1 MSSPMLLLTWRDVAE
16 RMSLPRSNERDHFV
30 AEVDRFG
37 VRVYTDDEELT
48 LRELAERIGPAFDQK
63 RRCVELLGVP
73 EAPRSLPIELL
84 PREDAPERP
93 NLPQRPLWAT
103 PHIDLPAFAR
113 GPGIATI
120 GLAAFFSFK
129 GGVGRTTAC
138 LASVIRM
145 LDREDPPRVLFIDA
159 DVEAPGLTWFVNH
172 EERLSWLDALALI
185 HDADD
190 WRAEALPVIAERIEA
205 STIAL
210 ELSAG
215 RRELFIMPAVRGL
228 SQLINVPVPM
238 EQAIRRR
245 GHAWVI
251 GDLLMALKEQLK
263 LDAIVVDLRA
273 GLTEMSS
280 PLLLDPRVHN
290 VLVTSC
296 SPQSV
301 EGIKFALQR
310 AELQTGWPLSVDMLV
325 TQVPPSGDL
334 RFQEVRQALID
345 AWARAR
351 DKQDADDG
359 VVPEPARVDFEQQL
373 IVFDGV
379 QKVADRLRGTS
390 LWRAVEGVVERLLP
404 QPPTIQQSA
413 TSRVSSETIAKLA
426 GRYEYAETSEGLA
439 LLATPPLKSLARR
452 ATGQLP
458 SSVVIG
464 SKGAGKTFA
473 WAQLVRAARWSVF
486 AQAVGVTVG
495 SANDALIFPLLRP
508 KSIGPDLSDAARR
521 AEDAIATPRINSIEL
536 ANRLEELK
544 DADEAKSFWLRAI
557 VERLNLP
564 PEAGRSA
571 REIDEALRQRD
582 QRVVLVVDGLEDA
595 LQSGPGKPIN
605 EAQKRALR
613 ALMQDLVNDLRELRA
628 QQLGVVVFV
637 RQDIAREAIPQNYEQ
652 FAARHEDVAL
662 SWSPEDALRLVL
674 WLLAQTG
681 WSLLPSED
689 IDITSEPYD
698 RLAAA
703 LHPFWGE
710 RMGGGRDAPT
720 DRWVIAALSDLNGR
734 FQARDLVRLLQRAS
748 NQSGVIPLRPPAIR
762 DAIKYC
768 SEKKIEELE
777 KEMDALRP
785 VFSKLRD
792 IPESERTIPLGGDKL
807 RLNEEQVSFL
817 KGIGLLIFDE
827 KEQLYYMPEIIRHGL
842 GFGLSRVG
850 RARVLG
856 LQQLAL
862 KQRR

>member
-1 MSSPMLLLTWRDVAE
+1 MLLLTWRDVAE
-16 RMSLPRSNERDHFV
+16 RMSPPLSDERVSLV
-30 AEVDRFG
+30 AEVDRFS
-37 VRVYTDDEELT
+37 VRVYTDDVERA
-48 LRELAERIGPAFDQK
+48 LRELSERIGPAFDQK

-73 EAPRSLPIELL
+73 EAPRTLPVELL
-84 PREDAPERP
+84 PSEDAPERP

-103 PHIDLPAFAR
+103 PHIDLPAFVR
-113 GPGIATI
+113 GPGIATN

-138 LASVIRM
+138 FASVIRM

-185 HDADD
+185 QDADD
-190 WRAEALPVIAERIEA
+190 WRAEALPIIAERIEA

-210 ELSAG
+210 ELPAG
-215 RRELFIMPAVRGL
+215 RREFFIMPAVRGL
-228 SQLINVPVPM
+228 SQLVNVPVPM

-251 GDLLMALKEQLK
+251 GDLLMALKERLE

-301 EGIKFALQR
+301 EGIKFALER
-310 AELQTGWPLSVDMLV
+310 AELKTGWPLSVDMLV
-325 TQVPPSGDL
+325 TQVPPSGDQ

-345 AWARAR
+345 AWAGAR
-351 DKQDADDG
+351 DKQDSDDG

-373 IVFDGV
+373 IVFDEV
-379 QKVADRLRGTS
+379 QNVADRLRGTS
-390 LWRAVEGVVERLLP
+390 LWRAVEGVVERMLP
-404 QPPTIQQSA
+404 QRVVTPPRITGPV
-413 TSRVSSETIAKLA
+413 SREAIAKLA
-426 GRYEYAETSEGLA
+426 ARYEYAEKSEGLA

-452 ATGQLP
+452 AIGQLP
-458 SSVVIG
+458 LSVVIG

-473 WAQLVRAARWSVF
+473 WAQLVRAATWSKF
-486 AQAVGVTVG
+486 AEAVGVNVAD
-495 SANDALIFPLLRP
+495 ANDALVFPLLRP
-508 KSIGPDLSDAARR
+508 KNIGDDLQAAAER
-521 AEDAIATPRINSIEL
+521 AEKTVATPRMHSGEL
-536 ANRLEELK
+536 ANRLHELK
-544 DADEAKSFWLRAI
+544 DNDDAKSFWLRAI

-564 PEAGRSA
+564 HDASRSV
-571 REIDEALRQRD
+571 RELDEALRERG

-595 LQSGPGKPIN
+595 LQSGPGKPIH

-613 ALMQDLVNDLRELRA
+613 ELMQDLVNDLRELRA

-637 RQDIAREAIPQNYEQ
+637 RQDIAREAIPQNYGQ
-652 FAARHEDVAL
+652 FAARHDDVAL
-662 SWSPEDALRLVL
+662 SWSSEDALRLVL
-674 WLLAQTG
+674 WLLEQAG
-681 WSLLPSED
+681 WSLLPSK
-689 IDITSEPYD
+689 DITSEPYE
-698 RLAAA
+698 RLAKA
-703 LHPFWGE
+703 LHPFWNE
-710 RMGGGRDAPT
+710 KMGGGREAFT
-720 DRWVIAALSDLNGR
+720 DRWAIAAISDLNGR
-734 FQARDLVRLLQRAS
+734 FQARDLVRLLRWAS
-748 NQSGVIPLRPPAIR
+748 NQSDVIPLRPQAIR
-762 DAIKYC
+762 DAIRYC
-768 SEKKIEELE
+768 SEMKIEELE
-777 KEMDALRP
+777 AEVGVLKK
-785 VFSKLRD
+785 VFDKLRG
-792 IPESERTIPLGGDKL
+792 IPEDEKTIPLGGDKL
-807 RLNEEQVSFL
+807 RLDEEEVSFL

-827 KEQLYYMPEIIRHGL
+827 KEQLYYMPEIIRQGL
-842 GFGLSRVG
+842 DFKLSRVG